1 MERGASMYACIAE
14 KPAAT
19 LLFNRNIKNQF
30 PLIVVEKSPYD
41 KEVRER
47 QDKKYAKVKN
57 ILMRNVMQRREM
69 I

>member
-1 MERGASMYACIAE
+1 MYAYIAG
-14 KPAAT
+14 KPPAT

-30 PLIVVEKSPYD
+30 FLITVEKSPYH